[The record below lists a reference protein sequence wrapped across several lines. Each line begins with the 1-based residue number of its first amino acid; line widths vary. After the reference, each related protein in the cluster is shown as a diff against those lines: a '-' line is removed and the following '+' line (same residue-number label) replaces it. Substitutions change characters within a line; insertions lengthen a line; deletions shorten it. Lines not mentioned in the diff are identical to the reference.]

1 MYHQKKGWKTVK
13 YSESGVNI
21 DKGMESVSRIKKLVK
36 NTYSDAVLSDI
47 GSFGAMYNGSFD
59 GYSNPVLVS
68 SADGVGT
75 KLIVAEQ
82 TGYYENCGAD
92 IVNHSVND
100 ILAVGA
106 KPLYFLDY
114 IGCGIVDPDIVEGI
128 ITSMAKACRQNSM
141 SLIGG
146 ELAEMSITYDNRHY
160 DIVGFIT
167 GIVEREKII
176 NGSAIETGD
185 IIIGLPSNGFH
196 TNGFSLVRKII
207 SDNSIDI
214 QKKYGNMDDVLYRE
228 LLKAHRSY
236 LKEIS
241 PLLDKGMINGIAH
254 ITGGGFYDNIARIL
268 PENKKAVIEKD
279 SFPVPELFR
288 FFVEQ
293 GKIDERE
300 AYRVFNMGIG
310 IVAVIPQRYIDN
322 VKSILE
328 DINAQHYIIGR
339 IEDGSG
345 VDIVSRR

>member
-1 MYHQKKGWKTVK
+1 MK

-36 NTYSDAVLSDI
+36 NTYSKAVLSDI
-47 GSFGAMYNGSFD
+47 GSFGAMYNASFE
-59 GYSNPVLVS
+59 GYRQPVLVS

-75 KLIVAEQ
+75 KLIIAEE
-82 TGYYENCGAD
+82 TDYYDNCGAD

-114 IGCGIVDPDIVEGI
+114 IGCGIVDPDTVERI
-128 ITSMAKACRQNSM
+128 IISMADACSSNGM

-167 GIVEREKII
+167 GIAERDSII
-176 NGSAIETGD
+176 NGSEITDGD
-185 IIIGLPSNGFH
+185 LILGFPSAGFH

-207 SDNSIDI
+207 NDNNINLHSVHGSMED
-214 QKKYGNMDDVLYRE
+214 KLYKE
-228 LLKAHRSY
+228 LLKPHRSY
-236 LKEIS
+236 LRELY
-241 PLLDKGMINGIAH
+241 PLIEKNIVRGIAH

-268 PENKKAVIEKD
+268 PDNTMAIIEKD
-279 SFPVPELFR
+279 TYKVPELFR
-288 FFVEQ
+288 FFVSQ
-293 GKIDERE
+293 GNIANEE

-310 IVAVIPQRYIDN
+310 IVAVIGKEHIDN
-322 VKSILE
+322 ARKILDE
-328 DINAQHYIIGR
+328 MHAEHYIIGR
-339 IEDGSG
+339 IEKGSG
-345 VDIVSRR
+345 VKII

>member
-1 MYHQKKGWKTVK
+1 MK

-36 NTYSDAVLSDI
+36 GTYSKAVLSDI
-47 GSFGAMYNGSFD
+47 GSFGAMYSASFKE
-59 GYSNPVLVS
+59 YREPVLVS

-75 KLIVAEQ
+75 KLIIAEE
-82 TGYYENCGAD
+82 TDYYDNCGAD

-114 IGCGIVDPDIVEGI
+114 IGCGIVDPDTVETI
-128 ITSMAKACRQNSM
+128 ITSMADACRSNGM

-167 GIVEREKII
+167 GIAERDNII
-176 NGSAIETGD
+176 NGSEITEGD
-185 IIIGLPSNGFH
+185 LILGFPSSGFH

-207 SDNSIDI
+207 SDNELDLHSVQGSMED
-214 QKKYGNMDDVLYRE
+214 KLYKE
-228 LLKAHRSY
+228 LLKPHRSY
-236 LKEIS
+236 LRELY
-241 PLLDKGMINGIAH
+241 PLIEKNIVRGIAH

-268 PENKKAVIEKD
+268 PDNAMAIIEKD
-279 SFPVPELFR
+279 TYKVPELFR
-288 FFVEQ
+288 FFVNQ
-293 GKIDERE
+293 GNIANEE

-310 IVAVIPQRYIDN
+310 IVAVIGKEHIDN
-322 VKSILE
+322 ARKTLDE
-328 DINAQHYIIGR
+328 MHAEHYIIGR
-339 IEDGSG
+339 IEKGSG
-345 VDIVSRR
+345 VKII